1 MFFRLLLL
9 FTLIPLIE
17 LYILIKVGGMIG
29 ALNTIL
35 IIVVTGITGAYLAR
49 TQGFRVIQKIN
60 LAIEQGRTPGRELLE
75 GLFILI
81 GGFTLLTPGFITDL
95 MGLSMLLPL
104 TRSFYIKIA
113 LKLIQNKID
122 TGQWFIHRY

>member
-17 LYILIKVGGMIG
+17 LYILIKVGGLIG

-49 TQGFRVIQKIN
+49 TQGFKVIQKIN

-81 GGFTLLTPGFITDL
+81 GGFTLLTPGFITDI
-95 MGLSMLLPL
+95 MGLSMLFHP
-104 TRSFYIKIA
+104 TRSLYIKLA
-113 LKLIQNKID
+113 LRLIQNKID

>member
-17 LYILIKVGGMIG
+17 LYILIKVGGLIG

-35 IIVVTGITGAYLAR
+35 IIIVTGITGAYLAR
-49 TQGFRVIQKIN
+49 TQGFIVIQKIN
-60 LAIEQGRTPGRELLE
+60 LAMEQGRTPGRELLE

-81 GGFTLLTPGFITDL
+81 GGFTLLTPGFITDI
-95 MGLSMLLPL
+95 MGLSMLLPF

-113 LKLIQNKID
+113 LRLIQNKID
-122 TGQWFIHRY
+122 TGQWFIHRH

>member
-9 FTLIPLIE
+9 FTLIPLVE
-17 LYILIKVGGMIG
+17 LYILIKIGGLIG
-29 ALNTIL
+29 ALNTIF
-35 IIVVTGITGAYLAR
+35 IIVITGIIGAYLAR
-49 TQGFRVIQKIN
+49 SQGFKVIQKIN
-60 LAIEQGRTPGRELLE
+60 LAMEQGRTPGRELLE

-95 MGLSMLLPL
+95 MGLSMLVPL
-104 TRSFYIKIA
+104 TRRGYIKIA

-122 TGQWFIHRY
+122 TGQWFVHRY

>member
-17 LYILIKVGGMIG
+17 LYILIKVGGLIG

-49 TQGFRVIQKIN
+49 TQGFIVIQKIN
-60 LAIEQGRTPGRELLE
+60 LAMEQGRTPGRELLE

-81 GGFTLLTPGFITDL
+81 GGFTLLTPGFITDI

-104 TRSFYIKIA
+104 TRSLYIKIA
-113 LKLIQNKID
+113 FKLIQNKID
-122 TGQWFIHRY
+122 TGQWFIREH